1 MSKFLLISNPGEW
14 SLWRKE
20 FTGIYIMKLVSLVT
34 FENFKWLFLAPAVIY
49 NNCNFTKQE
58 YWSNILSNELLGGN
72 VWTPLAIL
80 SHVQCQW
87 KVCYN
92 KLKQENFLKTDV
104 GGKIQDICQE
114 LVVTSFYTSFFLKYL
129 EDS

>member
-1 MSKFLLISNPGEW
+1 MN
-14 SLWRKE
+14 
-20 FTGIYIMKLVSLVT
+20 LVSLPA
-34 FENFKWLFLAPAVIY
+34 FENFKWLLMTPAVIY
-49 NNCNFTKQE
+49 NKCNFIKQ
-58 YWSNILSNELLGGN
+58 YWSNILSNEFLGGN
-72 VWTPLAIL
+72 IWMLPAIL